1 MLQALRFEAAP
12 SIDASASAG
21 GHFRPCEMI
30 SYDSSDQVRSLACCL
45 LNCALQKFTVVWKD
59 TGEKAKLY
67 RLHICFLVLQFA
79 LRVL

>member
-1 MLQALRFEAAP
+1 
-12 SIDASASAG
+12 
-21 GHFRPCEMI
+21 MI